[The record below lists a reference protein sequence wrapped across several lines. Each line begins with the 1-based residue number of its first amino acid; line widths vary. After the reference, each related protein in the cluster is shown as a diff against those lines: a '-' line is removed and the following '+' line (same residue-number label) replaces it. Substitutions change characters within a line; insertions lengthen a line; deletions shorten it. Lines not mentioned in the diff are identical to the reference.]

1 MSVFIILFI
10 FSPFAYAYI
19 SITETDKR
27 TDYQGREA
35 SIKAKKYYIDSG
47 YEGTIVIVKGD
58 EWIAG
63 NLSYHLPSRPKW
75 IYESKSTYLCSSDS
89 KCLEYK

>member
-1 MSVFIILFI
+1 MKARGGKSIII
-10 FSPFAYAYI
+10 
-19 SITETDKR
+19 TDKA
-27 TDYQGREA
+27 G
-35 SIKAKKYYIDSG
+35 SIKAKKYYINSG